1 MSYISYKGKKYRQ
14 VKFTFST
21 KAPFEKIL
29 ETLNQISFNGSF
41 RSDEQAIYAILE
53 LVSNSLRAHR
63 EKAVKEKIVLRIQG
77 EKGRTLVR
85 LRDLGGGFDISK
97 LPYDIT
103 QPVNEIDTISDAF
116 EAYRQKN
123 NYRRFGMGILLA
135 RKVFPGFRLTF
146 DERNG
151 TIAGT
156 IVDLSDKVFDTVGTR
171 SPAGGA
177 L

>member
-1 MSYISYKGKKYRQ
+1 M
-14 VKFTFST
+14 
-21 KAPFEKIL
+21 
-29 ETLNQISFNGSF
+29 
-41 RSDEQAIYAILE
+41 E

-116 EAYRQKN
+116 EAYRQKTIIVVSEWEFCWPE
-123 NYRRFGMGILLA
+123 RCFPVSDSPSTSETALLPAPLSIFPIRFSI
-135 RKVFPGFRLTF
+135 R
-146 DERNG
+146 
-151 TIAGT
+151 
-156 IVDLSDKVFDTVGTR
+156 
-171 SPAGGA
+171 
-177 L
+177 